1 MNTVPP
7 PSSPEKLDLEWRNPP
22 GMIGLSFKIFFLR
35 IITLGIYHFW
45 GKAEVRRRIW
55 SAIRLNDEPLEYTG
69 TGKELFLGFLVVFFL
84 LLLPFFAVIVG
95 LQFWLGPQNPVAGL
109 VIMVAY
115 PLFFYL
121 FGVAIYRARRYRLT
135 RTRWR
140 GIRGG
145 MAGSP
150 WAFGWTFVWTT
161 ILLVFSIGIAWPWWR
176 VKLNRILIGDTMF
189 GSERFHFEG
198 GAGPLFKKY
207 LLAWLGGIA
216 LYVALGGLVLSL
228 FWGSMKTGTPAQPSV
243 AAMIMVFMAFIGFFI
258 AMTLIM
264 AWYRASEYNYFAAC
278 TRIDTIRFHLNAT
291 AGSLIGLVLMNVLIL
306 IISLGIAFPVIQ
318 MRMVRY
324 FVARLQLEGRLDVVR
339 IAQSTSPMDRTGE
352 GLAEVFDI
360 DAF

>member
-7 PSSPEKLDLEWRNPP
+7 ASSPEPLQLGWRNPP

-45 GKAEVRRRIW
+45 GKTEVRRRIW
-55 SAIRLNDEPLEYTG
+55 SAIRVNDEPLEYTG

-84 LLLPFFAVIVG
+84 LLLPFFAVIFG
-95 LQFWLGPQNPVAGL
+95 LQFMLGPQNPVVGL
-109 VIMVAY
+109 IIMVVY

-121 FGVAIYRARRYRLT
+121 FGVAIYRTRRYRLT

-161 ILLVFSIGIAWPWWR
+161 ILLVFSIGLAWPWWR
-176 VKLNRILIGDTMF
+176 VKLNRILIGDTLF

-198 GAGPLFKKY
+198 SAGPLFRKY
-207 LLAWLGGIA
+207 LLVWLGGIG
-216 LYVALGGLVLSL
+216 LYVVLAGIFLSL
-228 FWGSMKTGTPAQPSV
+228 FWNSFTAGVSAQPPM
-243 AAMIMVFMAFIGFFI
+243 AAFIMAFMAMIGFFV
-258 AMTLIM
+258 AMTLLM

-278 TRIDTIRFHLNAT
+278 TRIDNVRFHLNAT
-291 AGSLIGLVLMNVLIL
+291 AGSLIGLVLMNALIA

-324 FVARLQLEGRLDVVR
+324 FVARLRLEGHLDVVR
-339 IAQSTSPMDRTGE
+339 IAQSSSPVDRTGE